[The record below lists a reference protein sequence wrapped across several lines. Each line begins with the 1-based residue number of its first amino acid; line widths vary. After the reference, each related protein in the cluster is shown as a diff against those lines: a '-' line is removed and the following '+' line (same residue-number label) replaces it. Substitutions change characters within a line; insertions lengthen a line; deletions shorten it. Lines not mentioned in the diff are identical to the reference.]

1 MESLRRR
8 VPSSHRSGPAS
19 KLVTRRLR
27 VGTAA
32 VLPLAL
38 LVLALT
44 GASAASAQ
52 SSPQAGSAAQA
63 NLPALAVSSLTTED
77 MTNPLGIDSSQPLLG
92 WVITSAARKVS
103 QSKYEIRVAQNQ
115 NNLVSGQNL
124 LWDSQVV
131 NSGQSFDVPYGGPAL
146 TSRTR
151 YYWQVRV
158 WDNYGRQFWLEQAR
172 LFETAFL
179 NPSQF
184 QGSWIGDPDPLS
196 LNSANWIWYPEGNPA
211 NLAPTATRYFRR
223 EVDLPAN
230 QTLARANFLITADD
244 QWVLYVNGHEAGRS
258 SGQTRT
264 VDTSPAAGY
273 HQGAPPWR

>member
-1 MESLRRR
+1 MMESLRRR
-8 VPSSHRSGPAS
+8 APSSHRSGPAS

-27 VGTAA
+27 FGTAA

-44 GASAASAQ
+44 GASASSAQ
-52 SSPQAGSAAQA
+52 SSPQAGSAARA
-63 NLPALAVSSLTTED
+63 SSPAPVVSSLTTED
-77 MTNPLGIDSSQPLLG
+77 LTNPLGIDSSQPLLG
-92 WVITSAARKVS
+92 WVITSAARGVS
-103 QSKYEIRVAQNQ
+103 QGKYEIRVAQNE

-158 WDNYGRQFWLEQAR
+158 WDNYGSASAWSKPAR
-172 LFETAFL
+172 FETAFL

-196 LNSANWIWYPEGNPA
+196 LNGANWIWYPEGTPA
-211 NLAPTATRYFRR
+211 SLAPTATRTSY
-223 EVDLPAN
+223 
-230 QTLARANFLITADD
+230 I
-244 QWVLYVNGHEAGRS
+244 GS
-258 SGQTRT
+258 SLRFCRVT
-264 VDTSPAAGY
+264 VT
-273 HQGAPPWR
+273 WL